1 MLTNE
6 QAVRQFSEYI
16 QIERNYSPHTL
27 QGYLADIK
35 EFEAFLK
42 QQDIPVFAAVSYAS
56 VRIYLTELYQRQLAR
71 KSVARRISSLRSFY
85 KFLLRENAVDQNPF
99 SMVHQPKKEGRLPQF
114 LYYEELDQLFKAAD
128 VATPLGQRNQAILEL
143 LYGSGIRVS
152 ECSGLDIAN
161 IDLTLGIA
169 LIHGKGRKERYVP
182 IGSYAQDA
190 LEKYIKDGR
199 KKLSA
204 KADEE
209 SSSLFLNNR
218 GRSLTDRG
226 IRLILS
232 KMIDDASLTISI
244 SPHVLRH
251 TFATHLLNEGADLR
265 SVQELLGHSHL
276 SSTQIYTHITK
287 DHLRKTYMNH
297 HPRA

>member
-6 QAVRQFSEYI
+6 QAVRQFKEYI

-27 QGYLADIK
+27 QGYAADIK
-35 EFEAFLK
+35 EFEAFMK

-56 VRIYLTELYQRQLAR
+56 VRIYLTELHKRQLAR

-85 KFLLRENAVDQNPF
+85 KFLLREKEVEQNPF
-99 SMVHQPKKEGRLPQF
+99 TMVHQPKKEGRLPQF
-114 LYYEELDQLFKAAD
+114 LYYEELDQLFKASD
-128 VATPLGQRNQAILEL
+128 LTTPLGQRNQAILEL

-152 ECSGLDIAN
+152 ECSSLEMGNLDLA
-161 IDLTLGIA
+161 LGIA

-190 LEKYIKDGR
+190 LETYINDGR
-199 KKLSA
+199 KKLGA
-204 KADEE
+204 KADEH
-209 SSSLFLNNR
+209 SPSLFLNNR
-218 GRSLTDRG
+218 GRPLTDRG

-232 KMIDDASLTISI
+232 KMIEDASLTISI